1 METSEMQAIMQLMAE
16 NGISKLKYQQKDETL
31 ELTRESATPAVQPVA
46 NTSVQP
52 AQANTAASTAQTI
65 NAKFVGT
72 FYTSGTPDDDPF
84 VKVGDTVKAGQ
95 TVAVIEAMKMMNNV
109 VAPQDGRITKVLAAN
124 EDLVEFDQPLFEFE
138 SL

>member
-1 METSEMQAIMQLMAE
+1 MKAIMQLMAE

-31 ELTRESATPAVQPVA
+31 ELSREAVVPATRSEA
-46 NTSVQP
+46 NTQP
-52 AQANTAASTAQTI
+52 APAQTNTAASTVKTI
-65 NAKFVGT
+65 NAKFVGV
-72 FYTSGTPDDDPF
+72 FYTSGNPDDAPF

-109 VAPQDGRITKVLAAN
+109 VAPQAGRITKVLAAN

>member
-1 METSEMQAIMQLMAE
+1 MQAIMQLMVE

-31 ELTRESATPAVQPVA
+31 ELTRESTTPAVQPVA

-52 AQANTAASTAQTI
+52 AQDNDAASTAQTI

-109 VAPQDGRITKVLAAN
+109 IAPQDGRITKVLAAN

>member
-1 METSEMQAIMQLMAE
+1 MKAIMQLMAE

-31 ELTRESATPAVQPVA
+31 ELSREAVVPATRSEA
-46 NTSVQP
+46 NMQP
-52 AQANTAASTAQTI
+52 APAQTNTAASAVKTI
-65 NAKFVGT
+65 NAKFVGV
-72 FYTSGTPDDDPF
+72 FYTSGNPDDAPF

-109 VAPQDGRITKVLAAN
+109 VAPQAGRITKVLAAN

>member
-1 METSEMQAIMQLMAE
+1 MKAIMQLMAE

-31 ELTRESATPAVQPVA
+31 ELSREAVVPATRSEA
-46 NTSVQP
+46 NTQP
-52 AQANTAASTAQTI
+52 APAQTNTAASTVKTI
-65 NAKFVGT
+65 NAKFVGV
-72 FYTSGTPDDDPF
+72 FYTSGNPDDVPF

-109 VAPQDGRITKVLAAN
+109 VAPQAGRITKVLAAN

>member
-1 METSEMQAIMQLMAE
+1 MQAIMQLMAE
-16 NGISKLKYQQKDETL
+16 NGINKLKYQQKDETL
-31 ELTRESATPAVQPVA
+31 ELTRESATPAAQPVA

-52 AQANTAASTAQTI
+52 AQANAAASTAQTI

-72 FYTSGTPDDDPF
+72 FYTSGNPDDAPF

-109 VAPQDGRITKVLAAN
+109 VAPQDGRITKVLATN
-124 EDLVEFDQPLFEFE
+124 EDSVEFDQPLFEFE
-138 SL
+138 NL